1 MKKLTLITAMSLA
14 LAATPAVLAQ
24 GDAKKDTH
32 AAHGEAA
39 SAVTNAIAVLQPTKD
54 SKVKGTVRF
63 TKTGEGI
70 KVEGEVT
77 GLTPGKH
84 GFHVHQYG
92 DTTAPDGTSAGGHF
106 NPTGEPHG
114 GPDQEKRHAGDFGN
128 IEADQSG
135 TAKFSFVDKRIT
147 FDGEKSI
154 LGRGLVVHAKADD
167 LKSQP
172 TGDAGGRVAVA
183 VIGVAK
189 GSDAK

>member
-1 MKKLTLITAMSLA
+1 MKTLTLIAAVSLA
-14 LAATPAVLAQ
+14 LAGTPTVFAQ
-24 GDAKKDTH
+24 ADAKKESH
-32 AAHGEAA
+32 AGHGAP
-39 SAVTNAIAVLQPTKD
+39 SSVTNAIAVLQSTKG
-54 SKVKGTVRF
+54 SEVKGTVRF

-84 GFHVHQYG
+84 GFHVHQFG

-114 GPDQEKRHAGDFGN
+114 APDQEKRHAGDFGN
-128 IEADQSG
+128 IEANESG
-135 TAKFSFVDKRIT
+135 TAKISFVDKQIS
-147 FDGEKSI
+147 FDGPTSI

-172 TGDAGGRVAVA
+172 TGDAGDRVAVA